1 VLSSLRR
8 SRWTPVVLVVLLG
21 ALLVFE
27 ALQLDLGGGSSA
39 EPEPAPQAV
48 GLARRFAVAVTS
60 FDHKRLDTD
69 IARVLALGT
78 PGFEAKF
85 REAMGPDFA
94 TRIAA
99 NKTVSSGRL
108 VAGPRAQSV
117 TDGLATFI
125 VVVDQ
130 QVTSE
135 GGQEQPQVIRV
146 GLLLSV
152 DEKASKVTKVEV
164 L

>member
-1 VLSSLRR
+1 MLSSLRR
-8 SRWTPVVLVVLLG
+8 SRWIAIVVIALLG

-27 ALQLDLGGGSSA
+27 ALQLNLGGRGDAEASA
-39 EPEPAPQAV
+39 APEAV

-60 FDHKRLDTD
+60 FDHKRLDAD
-69 IARVLALGT
+69 VARVLALGT
-78 PGFEAKF
+78 PGFEDKF

-99 NKTVSSGRL
+99 NKTVSSGRI

-117 TDGLATFI
+117 ARGVATFL

-146 GLLLSV
+146 GLLVSV
-152 DEKASKVTKVEV
+152 DESDSKVTKVEV